1 MAATP
6 TISLSGIAS
15 DILMSATGSASVWEY
30 VWTVSTTVTSTTAT
44 VSGTDL
50 SGNAYMG
57 GDILSFNVNDIIPF
71 TLVKQGSFL
80 KIVKNSSGEFIASQL
95 SDTSNFIYKSS
106 TLSDWN
112 LLSTSFDQTLTR
124 GSWYSLHADNSGNLY
139 VSTKDDGI
147 FKSSDDGIQWTY
159 MVGSGYGAGALDI
172 NGTSNYT
179 FALIG
184 GSSRGIYRTP
194 LGGASWTQIDSNAI
208 DMTDLAVGTDLTVY
222 SISNNKKL
230 FTSSDAH
237 TSATNPSWNENYAE
251 SFSSKAVLVELIND
265 KIHIVDEDGVLYRN
279 DSGGWTSLA
288 SIPFSVTEQAYLN
301 QIVQTASTTFW
312 LGTINNGVWLSRD
325 SGSTWVDYSGQYSG
339 TYQGLFVEGDVV
351 AITTTSGI
359 YTSGSVDDNT
369 IPTLTLTDTDS
380 DNLVSNSDVVT
391 ITATFSE
398 SMAATPTISL
408 SGVVS
413 DVSMSATASD
423 SVWTYTWTVS
433 GSTVTSTTAT
443 VSGTDLA
450 GNAYAG
456 TDSITFAIDNTAPT
470 VTLTDTDSDNI
481 VSNSDV
487 VTITATFSESM
498 AATPTLSL
506 SGIITNTEMT
516 ATASA
521 SVWTYAWTVSTTVT
535 STTATVYGTDLAGN
549 AYAGTDSITF
559 TIDNSVPTVKLT
571 DTDSDNLISNS
582 DVVTITATFSE
593 SMSATPTLSL
603 SGIIT
608 NAQMTA
614 TASDSVWTY
623 AWTVS
628 TSINSTT
635 ATVSGKDLSGNAYA
649 GSDSITFT
657 IDNVPPKAG
666 TYEIAAYEYFEY
678 DELVKLESLNGGSG
692 WSGAWIDYGA
702 TNEKQGHYILSQT
715 SRGNTDSSQS
725 DGIYA
730 LNQRSS
736 MTYPGL
742 NVSGN
747 YLGGINWQT
756 DVPTKSYRELYRKFG
771 EDIYVQFLV
780 QFNDFDNADDTKVK
794 NNYFILQEDD
804 TERLVIRRKNG
815 RIYMAKT
822 TSSSASNDIVDT
834 GVALKGS
841 TDAQLVVVNIGAS
854 KTKIWVDP
862 DLSSFDYS
870 NPPVENAYLNYSFE
884 FNRINIESQN
894 KYINGVPSLYDE
906 ITIFERSG
914 SLSDTDS
921 DNIVSNSDV
930 VTITATFSESM
941 AATPTL
947 SLSGIITNTEMTA
960 TASASVWTYAWT
972 VSTTV
977 TSTTATVYGTDLAG
991 NAYAGTDSITFT
1003 IDNSVPTV
1011 KLTDTDSD
1019 NLISNSDVVTITATF
1034 SESMSATPTL
1044 SLSGIITNA
1053 QMTANASDSVWTYAW
1068 TVSTSINSTTAT
1080 VSGKDLSGNAYAGSD
1095 SITFTI
1101 DNVPPKA
1108 GTYEIAAYEYFE
1120 YDELVKLE
1128 SLNGGSG
1135 WSGAWIDYGATNEK
1149 QGHYI
1154 LSQTSR
1160 GNTDS
1165 SQSDGIYALNQ
1176 RSSMTYPGLNVSGNY
1191 LGGINWQT
1199 DVPTKS
1205 YRELYRKF
1213 GEDIYVQ
1220 FLVQFNDFDN
1230 ADDTKVKNNYF
1241 ILQEDDTE
1249 RLVIRR
1255 KNGRI
1260 YMAKT
1265 TSSSASNDIV
1275 DTGVALKGSTDA
1287 QLVVVNIGASKTK
1300 IWVDPDLSSFDYSNP
1315 PVENAYLNYSFEFN
1329 RINIESQN
1337 KYINGVPSLYDEIT
1351 IFERSGSLSDTD
1363 SDNIVSNSDVVTI
1376 TATFSESMAA
1386 TPTLSLSGIITNTE
1400 MTATASASVW
1410 TYAWTVSTT
1419 VTSTTATV
1427 YGTDLAGNAYAGT
1440 DSITFTIDN
1449 SVPTVKLTDTDSD
1462 NLISNSDVV
1471 TITATFSES
1480 MSATPTLSLSGIITN
1495 AQMTANASDSVWTYA
1510 WTVST
1515 SINSTTATVSGK
1527 DLSGNAYAGSD
1538 SITFTID
1545 NVPPKAGTYEIAA
1558 YEYFEYDELVK
1569 LESLNGGSG
1578 WSGAWIDYGATNEKQ
1593 GHYILSQTSRGN
1605 TDSSQSD
1612 GIYALNQRSSMTY
1625 PGLNV
1630 SGNYL
1635 GGINWQTDVPTKSY
1649 RELYRKFGEDIY
1661 VQFLVQFNDFDNA
1674 DDTKVKNN
1682 YFILQEDDTE
1692 RLVIR
1697 RKNGRIYMAKTTSS
1711 SASNDIV
1718 DTGVA
1723 LKGSTDAQLVVV
1735 NIGASKTKIWVDPDL
1750 SSFDYS
1756 NPPVENAYLN
1766 YSFEFNRINIES
1778 QNKYINGV
1786 PSLYDEI
1793 TIFERSGSL
1802 SDTDSDNIVSNS
1814 DVVTIT
1820 ANFSESMAA
1829 TPTLSLSGI
1838 ITNTEM
1844 TATASASVWTYAW
1857 TVSTTVTS
1865 TTATVYGTD
1874 LAGNAYAGTDSI
1886 TFTIDNSVPTV
1897 KLTDTDSDNLISNSD
1912 VVTITATFSES
1923 MSATPTLSLSG
1934 IITNAQMTANASDS
1948 VWTYAWTV
1956 STSINST
1963 TATVSG
1969 KDLAGNAYAGT
1980 DSLVFQIKPLNYGE
1994 VSPIKST
2001 ISIAPQEMIANSL
2014 NSAIITVQAKDSL
2027 GQNFLTGGAKI
2038 RIFALSTEYTV
2049 LDNNN
2054 GTYSASF
2061 IPDAIQT
2068 DTKDINFSFS
2078 VEGIT
2083 ATNEFSLLLHRDQD
2097 GDGVYDIDD
2106 VCLDTEPG
2114 LEVDEKGC
2122 ALNQLDS
2129 DNDGVFDDV
2138 DECPN
2143 TPEFEINNIIGT
2155 ENYGELIATVVDE
2168 KGCGASQTDTDDDG
2182 IFDDVD
2188 NCVEEPNPDQLDT
2201 DGDGIGDV
2209 CDTDNP
2215 LPEIDFT
2222 PISIVEKPENG
2233 TIVGTVNAVDP
2244 DGETVSYTL
2253 VNGLFTGILS
2263 IDSVTG
2269 ALKVENGSGLTLNS
2283 QYNGSLV
2290 EVIVSDGTNEINA
2303 SVALVILEA
2312 PKPPEII
2319 IVTFEVSED
2328 VEVGT
2333 LVGVI
2338 EVFDPM
2344 GGSIVS
2350 TELSGDGYLEL
2361 VDSTSSTLI
2370 NTVGG
2375 RVVKEIRTV
2384 QELDYEELTEHPF
2397 TITATSSGF
2406 EEIPSLTASNSESV
2420 RVVDIP
2426 NTTYTGRF
2434 FISIFNVSDETLGA
2448 KVDHRRYFNPYN
2460 KNVGKWKVKKRVA
2473 GGADADK
2480 FTIKT
2485 RSKTDQKNDD
2495 PIEDENEDYLDFIT
2509 PPDYENPGD
2518 ANGDNIYEVEVEYVN
2533 TDDGAP
2539 EVPIVVT
2546 QTNIQV
2552 PEGSTTTIELQSQPV
2567 LPTDDNDGDGVPDII
2582 DNSPLVAN
2590 ADQTDEDGD
2599 GVGDVSD
2606 DFDHDG
2612 VWNPFDICPDTPLGE
2627 IVDSNG
2633 CLIYYIPSSNFSIS
2647 KTEKCA
2653 GTNSINIEVVDTS
2666 ITYNVS
2672 VSGATTLS
2680 DSFSSSSWSLDN
2692 LSAGVYSICIT
2703 VEGVSSAEFERCFEV
2718 TISEP
2723 DPLIVNSM
2731 FNKND
2736 QTITFG
2742 LNGGVSYDITHNGI
2756 TTQTTKSSYT
2766 VSLAKGLNRISIST
2780 GIECQ
2785 GLFENTYLNSYEVKY
2800 APNPFSSELTFT
2812 IGGEDRVFGLE
2823 VYTPSGQLIDQKVI
2837 TLPFGIRYYTL
2848 QTDNYKQGGYFIR
2861 VKGSTIDQSFQV
2873 IKE

>member
-1 MAATP
+1 MLYNGSS
-6 TISLSGIAS
+6 SLLSS
-15 DILMSATGSASVWEY
+15 NTL
-30 VWTVSTTVTSTTAT
+30 TVS
-44 VSGTDL
+44 D
-50 SGNAYMG
+50 
-57 GDILSFNVNDIIPF
+57 
-71 TLVKQGSFL
+71 
-80 KIVKNSSGEFIASQL
+80 
-95 SDTSNFIYKSS
+95 
-106 TLSDWN
+106 
-112 LLSTSFDQTLTR
+112 
-124 GSWYSLHADNSGNLY
+124 SL
-139 VSTKDDGI
+139 I
-147 FKSSDDGIQWTY
+147 F
-159 MVGSGYGAGALDI
+159 
-172 NGTSNYT
+172 SNYWRKKSDGSYENPEND
-179 FALIG
+179 G
-184 GSSRGIYRTP
+184 G
-194 LGGASWTQIDSNAI
+194 
-208 DMTDLAVGTDLTVY
+208 
-222 SISNNKKL
+222 
-230 FTSSDAH
+230 
-237 TSATNPSWNENYAE
+237 NENYAYMGYIQNTSHYQNGLITFVDYRSGQDALHYIIE
-251 SFSSKAVLVELIND
+251 TSSSLSSIQSHTYIGTFQDSNYFTSNVKTSNIEQTISELNGLGYRLLTIETNSEYNYFKTLYSSSQILND
-265 KIHIVDEDGVLYRN
+265 NNPYWIGLIQNTSSSNYSEP
-279 DSGGWTSLA
+279 SGGWEWVKLEAKQWEYSLT
-288 SIPFSVTEQAYLN
+288 I
-301 QIVQTASTTFW
+301 STT
-312 LGTINNGVWLSRD
+312 L
-325 SGSTWVDYSGQYSG
+325 
-339 TYQGLFVEGDVV
+339 
-351 AITTTSGI
+351 TS
-359 YTSGSVDDNT
+359 
-369 IPTLTLTDTDS
+369 
-380 DNLVSNSDVVT
+380 
-391 ITATFSE
+391 ITAK
-398 SMAATPTISL
+398 
-408 SGVVS
+408 VS
-413 DVSMSATASD
+413 A
-423 SVWTYTWTVS
+423 
-433 GSTVTSTTAT
+433 
-443 VSGTDLA
+443 TDLA

-470 VTLTDTDSDNI
+470 VTLTDTDSDNIVSNTDVVTITATFSESMSATPTLSLSGIITNAQMTANASDSVWTYAWTVSTSINSTTATVSGTDLSGNAYAGSDSITFTIDNVPPKAGTYEIAAYEYFEYDELVKLESLNGGSGWSGAWIDYGATNEKQGHYILSQTSRGNTDSSQSDGIYALNQRSSMTYPGLNVSGNYLGGINWQTDVPTKSYRELYRKFGEDIYVQFLVQFNDFDNADDTKVKNNYFILQEDDTERLVIRRKNGRIYMAKTTSSSASNDIVDTGVALKGSTDAQLVVVNIGASKTKIWVDPDLSSFDYSNPPVENAYLNYSFEFNRINIESQNKYINGVPSLYDEITIFERSGSLSDTDSDNI

-1527 DLSGNAYAGSD
+1527 DL
-1538 SITFTID
+1538 
-1545 NVPPKAGTYEIAA
+1545 
-1558 YEYFEYDELVK
+1558 
-1569 LESLNGGSG
+1569 
-1578 WSGAWIDYGATNEKQ
+1578 
-1593 GHYILSQTSRGN
+1593 
-1605 TDSSQSD
+1605 
-1612 GIYALNQRSSMTY
+1612 
-1625 PGLNV
+1625 
-1630 SGNYL
+1630 
-1635 GGINWQTDVPTKSY
+1635 
-1649 RELYRKFGEDIY
+1649 
-1661 VQFLVQFNDFDNA
+1661 
-1674 DDTKVKNN
+1674 
-1682 YFILQEDDTE
+1682 
-1692 RLVIR
+1692 
-1697 RKNGRIYMAKTTSS
+1697 
-1711 SASNDIV
+1711 
-1718 DTGVA
+1718 
-1723 LKGSTDAQLVVV
+1723 
-1735 NIGASKTKIWVDPDL
+1735 
-1750 SSFDYS
+1750 
-1756 NPPVENAYLN
+1756 
-1766 YSFEFNRINIES
+1766 
-1778 QNKYINGV
+1778 
-1786 PSLYDEI
+1786 
-1793 TIFERSGSL
+1793 
-1802 SDTDSDNIVSNS
+1802 
-1814 DVVTIT
+1814 
-1820 ANFSESMAA
+1820 
-1829 TPTLSLSGI
+1829 
-1838 ITNTEM
+1838 
-1844 TATASASVWTYAW
+1844 
-1857 TVSTTVTS
+1857 
-1865 TTATVYGTD
+1865 
-1874 LAGNAYAGTDSI
+1874 
-1886 TFTIDNSVPTV
+1886 
-1897 KLTDTDSDNLISNSD
+1897 
-1912 VVTITATFSES
+1912 
-1923 MSATPTLSLSG
+1923 
-1934 IITNAQMTANASDS
+1934 
-1948 VWTYAWTV
+1948 
-1956 STSINST
+1956 
-1963 TATVSG
+1963 
-1969 KDLAGNAYAGT
+1969 AGNAYAGT

-2612 VWNPFDICPDTPLGE
+2612 VWNPFDTCPDTPLGE

-2672 VSGATTLS
+2672 VSGAATLS

-2812 IGGEDRVFGLE
+2812 IGGEDRVFALE

>member
-1 MAATP
+1 MKKSWFSPLFFLFTLCITSVYSQSPILSDYIEFDGSTGYVEIPGDPSNNFGTNDAFTFEAWIKISSGPSNNGDKTHIFGRTWSEFYLLNDNGNIKLQGRYRVEYHGNWP
-6 TISLSGIAS
+6 IVTSSSSLSLDTWYHVAYSYSRANGALSIHLNGQLDGNTYS
-15 DILMSATGSASVWEY
+15 SSLITGGGY
-30 VWTVSTTVTSTTAT
+30 TTGLGARIDNGN
-44 VSGTDL
+44 VSGF
-50 SGNAYMG
+50 
-57 GDILSFNVNDIIPF
+57 FN
-71 TLVKQGSFL
+71 GS
-80 KIVKNSSGEFIASQL
+80 IDEARIWNVQRTTQEINS
-95 SDTSNFIYKSS
+95 NKSS
-106 TLSDWN
+106 TQSQNSN
-112 LLSTSFDQTLTR
+112 LVLYYNLDDGP
-124 GSWYSLHADNSGNLY
+124 GSSVIDSSGNNL
-139 VSTKDDGI
+139 T
-147 FKSSDDGIQWTY
+147 
-159 MVGSGYGAGALDI
+159 
-172 NGTSNYT
+172 GT
-179 FALIG
+179 A
-184 GSSRGIYRTP
+184 
-194 LGGASWTQIDSNAI
+194 
-208 DMTDLAVGTDLTVY
+208 
-222 SISNNKKL
+222 
-230 FTSSDAH
+230 
-237 TSATNPSWNENYAE
+237 
-251 SFSSKAVLVELIND
+251 
-265 KIHIVDEDGVLYRN
+265 
-279 DSGGWTSLA
+279 
-288 SIPFSVTEQAYLN
+288 
-301 QIVQTASTTFW
+301 
-312 LGTINNGVWLSRD
+312 
-325 SGSTWVDYSGQYSG
+325 SG
-339 TYQGLFVEGDVV
+339 TYQW
-351 AITTTSGI
+351 SR
-359 YTSGSVDDNT
+359 
-369 IPTLTLTDTDS
+369 
-380 DNLVSNSDVVT
+380 
-391 ITATFSE
+391 
-398 SMAATPTISL
+398 
-408 SGVVS
+408 
-413 DVSMSATASD
+413 
-423 SVWTYTWTVS
+423 
-433 GSTVTSTTAT
+433 
-443 VSGTDLA
+443 
-450 GNAYAG
+450 
-456 TDSITFAIDNTAPT
+456 PT
-470 VTLTDTDSDNI
+470 VTLTDTNLDNI
-481 VSNSDV
+481 VSSSEV

-521 SVWTYAWTVSTTVT
+521 SIWTYAWTVSTTVT
-535 STTATVYGTDLAGN
+535 STTATV
-549 AYAGTDSITF
+549 
-559 TIDNSVPTVKLT
+559 
-571 DTDSDNLISNS
+571 
-582 DVVTITATFSE
+582 
-593 SMSATPTLSL
+593 
-603 SGIIT
+603 SGI
-608 NAQMTA
+608 
-614 TASDSVWTY
+614 
-623 AWTVS
+623 
-628 TSINSTT
+628 
-635 ATVSGKDLSGNAYA
+635 DLSGNVYA

-921 DNIVSNSDV
+921 DNLVSNSD
-930 VTITATFSESM
+930 I
-941 AATPTL
+941 
-947 SLSGIITNTEMTA
+947 
-960 TASASVWTYAWT
+960 
-972 VSTTV
+972 
-977 TSTTATVYGTDLAG
+977 
-991 NAYAGTDSITFT
+991 
-1003 IDNSVPTV
+1003 
-1011 KLTDTDSD
+1011 
-1019 NLISNSDVVTITATF
+1019 
-1034 SESMSATPTL
+1034 
-1044 SLSGIITNA
+1044 
-1053 QMTANASDSVWTYAW
+1053 
-1068 TVSTSINSTTAT
+1068 
-1080 VSGKDLSGNAYAGSD
+1080 
-1095 SITFTI
+1095 
-1101 DNVPPKA
+1101 
-1108 GTYEIAAYEYFE
+1108 
-1120 YDELVKLE
+1120 
-1128 SLNGGSG
+1128 
-1135 WSGAWIDYGATNEK
+1135 
-1149 QGHYI
+1149 
-1154 LSQTSR
+1154 
-1160 GNTDS
+1160 
-1165 SQSDGIYALNQ
+1165 
-1176 RSSMTYPGLNVSGNY
+1176 
-1191 LGGINWQT
+1191 
-1199 DVPTKS
+1199 
-1205 YRELYRKF
+1205 
-1213 GEDIYVQ
+1213 
-1220 FLVQFNDFDN
+1220 
-1230 ADDTKVKNNYF
+1230 
-1241 ILQEDDTE
+1241 
-1249 RLVIRR
+1249 
-1255 KNGRI
+1255 
-1260 YMAKT
+1260 
-1265 TSSSASNDIV
+1265 
-1275 DTGVALKGSTDA
+1275 
-1287 QLVVVNIGASKTK
+1287 
-1300 IWVDPDLSSFDYSNP
+1300 
-1315 PVENAYLNYSFEFN
+1315 
-1329 RINIESQN
+1329 
-1337 KYINGVPSLYDEIT
+1337 
-1351 IFERSGSLSDTD
+1351 
-1363 SDNIVSNSDVVTI
+1363 
-1376 TATFSESMAA
+1376 
-1386 TPTLSLSGIITNTE
+1386 
-1400 MTATASASVW
+1400 
-1410 TYAWTVSTT
+1410 
-1419 VTSTTATV
+1419 
-1427 YGTDLAGNAYAGT
+1427 
-1440 DSITFTIDN
+1440 
-1449 SVPTVKLTDTDSD
+1449 
-1462 NLISNSDVV
+1462 
-1471 TITATFSES
+1471 
-1480 MSATPTLSLSGIITN
+1480 
-1495 AQMTANASDSVWTYA
+1495 
-1510 WTVST
+1510 
-1515 SINSTTATVSGK
+1515 
-1527 DLSGNAYAGSD
+1527 
-1538 SITFTID
+1538 
-1545 NVPPKAGTYEIAA
+1545 
-1558 YEYFEYDELVK
+1558 
-1569 LESLNGGSG
+1569 
-1578 WSGAWIDYGATNEKQ
+1578 
-1593 GHYILSQTSRGN
+1593 
-1605 TDSSQSD
+1605 
-1612 GIYALNQRSSMTY
+1612 
-1625 PGLNV
+1625 
-1630 SGNYL
+1630 
-1635 GGINWQTDVPTKSY
+1635 
-1649 RELYRKFGEDIY
+1649 
-1661 VQFLVQFNDFDNA
+1661 
-1674 DDTKVKNN
+1674 
-1682 YFILQEDDTE
+1682 
-1692 RLVIR
+1692 
-1697 RKNGRIYMAKTTSS
+1697 
-1711 SASNDIV
+1711 
-1718 DTGVA
+1718 
-1723 LKGSTDAQLVVV
+1723 
-1735 NIGASKTKIWVDPDL
+1735 
-1750 SSFDYS
+1750 
-1756 NPPVENAYLN
+1756 
-1766 YSFEFNRINIES
+1766 
-1778 QNKYINGV
+1778 
-1786 PSLYDEI
+1786 
-1793 TIFERSGSL
+1793 
-1802 SDTDSDNIVSNS
+1802 
-1814 DVVTIT
+1814 VTIT

-1897 KLTDTDSDNLISNSD
+1897 KLTDTNSDNLISNSD

-1963 TATVSG
+1963 TATVYG
-1969 KDLAGNAYAGT
+1969 TDLAGNAYAGT

-2014 NSAIITVQAKDSL
+2014 NSAIITIQAKDSL

-2068 DTKDINFSFS
+2068 DTKDINFTFS

-2182 IFDDVD
+2182 VFDDVD
-2188 NCVEEPNPDQLDT
+2188 NCIEEPNPDQLDT

-2485 RSKTDQKNDD
+2485 RSKTEQKNGD

-2672 VSGATTLS
+2672 VSGAATLS

-2756 TTQTTKSSYT
+2756 TTQTTKNSYT

-2812 IGGEDRVFGLE
+2812 IGGEDRVFALE